1 MKYILP
7 RYVERKHTLAMK
19 YILPRYV
26 ERKHSGN
33 EIHFT
38 SLRGKETLWQ

>member
-1 MKYILP
+1 MKQEIHFTSL
-7 RYVERKHTLAMK
+7 RGKET
-19 YILPRYV
+19 
-26 ERKHSGN
+26 HSGN